1 MYDSLLLFFGGYYG
15 MVVSILH
22 TFEVVD
28 FSKIQDQDPQNRLSS
43 PTNEARVTSSRFCRP
58 RAKLADDRIFSSSL
72 SRETALL
79 TEADDPNGGQYSCEE
94 NLTG

>member
-1 MYDSLLLFFGGYYG
+1 

-72 SRETALL
+72 STETIALV
-79 TEADDPNGGQYSCEE
+79 TEADDLNGGRYSSEE
-94 NLTG
+94 RMTE